1 MVKSLEE
8 LLELAKK
15 KEKKTMAV
23 AVAQDSVVLEAVIKA
38 VDMGII
44 NAILVGNE
52 DAIKTIAKDS
62 NIDLSR
68 VRIINECDINKA
80 AAKAVELVTKGQAN
94 YVMKGLLGTSDLL
107 KAVLNKEANLR
118 TNNLLSHVMVYDVK
132 SYDKLLLLT
141 DGGMVPYPELK
152 DKIGIIKN
160 AVTVAKALEIDMPK
174 VAPIC
179 AVEVV
184 NPSMPATLDAANL
197 SKMNERGQIKGCII
211 DGPLALDNA
220 LSKEAA
226 AHKKIS
232 GPVAGEADILLMAN
246 IEAGN
251 AVYKCLTYTTES
263 KNGGLLM
270 GAAAPVIVTSRAD
283 SPETKMNSIALA
295 SLVAGR

>member
-52 DAIKTIAKDS
+52 DEIKTIAKDS

-68 VRIINECDINKA
+68 VRIINEGDITKA
-80 AAKAVELVTKGQAN
+80 AAKAVELVTKGEAN

-118 TNNLLSHVMVYDVK
+118 TNNILSHVMVYDVK

-184 NPSMPATLDAANL
+184 NPSMQATLDAAAL
-197 SKMNERGQIKGCII
+197 SAMNRRGQIKGCII
-211 DGPLALDNA
+211 DGPLGLDNA
-220 LSKEAA
+220 ISKEAA
-226 AHKKIS
+226 HHKGIVS
-232 GPVAGEADILLMAN
+232 DVAGEVDILLVPN

-251 AVYKCLTYTTES
+251 FLGKSMTYFASAES
-263 KNGGLLM
+263 AG
-270 GAAAPVIVTSRAD
+270 VIVGAKCPVVLVSRAD
-283 SPETKMNSIALA
+283 SARSKLYSIALG
-295 SLVAGR
+295 SILG

>member
-23 AVAQDSVVLEAVIKA
+23 AVAQDEVVLEAVIKA
-38 VDMGII
+38 VEMNII

-52 DAIKTIAKDS
+52 DAIKSIAENA
-62 NIDLSR
+62 NIDLSGIK
-68 VRIINECDINKA
+68 IINECDIIKA
-80 AAKAVELVTKGQAN
+80 AAKSVELVTKGEAN

-118 TNNLLSHVMVYDVK
+118 TDNLLSHVMVYDVK
-132 SYDKLLLLT
+132 SYEKLILLT
-141 DGGMVPYPELK
+141 DGGMVTYPELK
-152 DKIGIIKN
+152 EKIGIIKN

-184 NPSMPATLDAANL
+184 NPSMQATLDAAVL
-197 SKMNERGQIKGCII
+197 SAMNKRGQIKGCII
-211 DGPLALDNA
+211 DGPLGLDNA
-220 LSKEAA
+220 ISKEAA
-226 AHKKIS
+226 HHKGIVS
-232 GPVAGEADILLMAN
+232 EVAGEADILLVPN

-251 AVYKCLTYTTES
+251 FLGKSMTYFAGAES
-263 KNGGLLM
+263 AG
-270 GAAAPVIVTSRAD
+270 VIVGAKCPVVLVSRAD
-283 SPETKMNSIALA
+283 SARSKLYSIALG
-295 SLVAGR
+295 SILG